1 MHMSD
6 TVVLICFVL
15 RPDIISRSARYVF
28 VEDVNEIC
36 AFELLSGSSAVIV
49 MSLTLQLL
57 YAVCMCV
64 SLLPLRD
71 SQSRRRVSE
80 CMFVSLT
87 DACPCVRLCEPYSLA
102 VADLL
107 THYVCSAYNKRVKI
121 LPVRAAVSLTP
132 NSNKRVKNSRA
143 RQPPP

>member
-28 VEDVNEIC
+28 VEDVHEIC
-36 AFELLSGSSAVIV
+36 AFESLSGSSAVIV

-80 CMFVSLT
+80 CMFVSLA
-87 DACPCVRLCEPYSLA
+87 DACPCVRLC
-102 VADLL
+102 
-107 THYVCSAYNKRVKI
+107 
-121 LPVRAAVSLTP
+121 
-132 NSNKRVKNSRA
+132 
-143 RQPPP
+143 